1 MSAIVGVKQIR
12 DKALELLKATPDGIH
27 YSELIHLIKQALPD
41 AKENTIYGA
50 VWDLDKRF
58 PKQVNKPARGLF
70 KYISSSATDK
80 TKEVTT
86 AFTSQANRGNESLFY
101 DSFRD
106 YLRGE
111 LGDSDNAITMGGAG
125 FGDKWSTPDVLV
137 VRKSGHGAIV
147 ALPTE
152 ITSAEIKVGTS
163 TQELITGFGQ
173 ACAYLLFSNKS
184 YLVIPKQTNKELL
197 DRLDALCQ
205 LFGIGLILFNKDNSN
220 NPDFQIRNRAV
231 KHDPD
236 MFYVNEYLNKLT
248 EQQRHDLEL

>member
-58 PKQVNKPARGLF
+58 PKQVSKPARGLF
-70 KYISSSATDK
+70 KYISSIATDK
-80 TKEVTT
+80 TKAVTT
-86 AFTSQANRGNESLFY
+86 TSISQASRGDEILFY
-101 DSFRD
+101 EPFRD
-106 YLRGE
+106 YLIGE
-111 LGDSDNAITMGGAG
+111 LGDSNNAITMGGAG
-125 FGDKWSTPDVLV
+125 FGDKWSTPDVLG

-147 ALPTE
+147 ELPTE

-184 YLVIPKQTNKELL
+184 YLVIPKQTDKELL
-197 DRLDALCQ
+197 DRLDALCR
-205 LFGIGLILFNKDNSN
+205 LFGIGLILFNKDNSA
-220 NPDFQIRNRAV
+220 NPDFEIRNRAA
-231 KHDPD
+231 KHSPD
-236 MFYVNEYLNKLT
+236 MFYVNQYLNRLT
-248 EQQRHDLEL
+248 GQQRHELEL

>member
-58 PKQVNKPARGLF
+58 PKQVSKPARGLF
-70 KYISSSATDK
+70 KYLSSSATDK
-80 TKEVTT
+80 TETVTT
-86 AFTSQANRGNESLFY
+86 ASTSQASRSDESLFY

-111 LGDSDNAITMGGAG
+111 LGDSDNAITIGGAG
-125 FGDKWSTPDVLV
+125 FVDKWSTPDVLG

-147 ALPTE
+147 ELPTE
-152 ITSAEIKVGTS
+152 ITSAEIKVNTS
-163 TQELITGFGQ
+163 PQELITGFGQ

-184 YLVIPKQTNKELL
+184 YLVIPKQTNEEIL
-197 DRLDALCQ
+197 DRLDALCR
-205 LFGIGLILFNKDNSN
+205 LFGIGLILFNKDNST
-220 NPDFQIRNRAV
+220 NPDFEIRNRAA

-236 MFYVNEYLNKLT
+236 MFYVNQYLNRLT
-248 EQQRHDLEL
+248 KEQRHDLEL